1 MRNLELVQPH
11 RLFTFM
17 GRLTDGPGSILQQSL
32 AGGRKASVSRRSF
45 SSCGSLDGLGSAA
58 TCARTHLCSAH
69 RGIREGGGEKNVD
82 PCMFS
87 LPNHSLMLDPL
98 RRHYQRR
105 RGQPGG
111 FKVTSQSTGVRAP
124 SVNRRQEL
132 ARCGAHRECYL
143 LVIVVVILCPVWQRI
158 NEQHANTFCPNICDR
173 HIFRPASKK
182 LGKKREKKMEAQEVK
197 SLKLLDI
204 FFLPLAQILLAYSF
218 ICIFLSPYLPNGSN
232 FFFI

>member
-1 MRNLELVQPH
+1 
-11 RLFTFM
+11 
-17 GRLTDGPGSILQQSL
+17 
-32 AGGRKASVSRRSF
+32 
-45 SSCGSLDGLGSAA
+45 
-58 TCARTHLCSAH
+58 
-69 RGIREGGGEKNVD
+69 
-82 PCMFS
+82 MFS

-111 FKVTSQSTGVRAP
+111 FKVTSQSTGVRTP

-132 ARCGAHRECYL
+132 ARCGAHGECYL
-143 LVIVVVILCPVWQRI
+143 LVIAVVILCPVWQRI

-182 LGKKREKKMEAQEVK
+182 PKKKKKKKKMEAQEVK

-204 FFLPLAQILLAYSF
+204 FFLLLAYSF